1 MNMIKIALLGTA
13 AIAAVSVGAQA
24 STASD
29 IAALKAQINALSAQ
43 VAANQASAQIP
54 AGFELVALSMQPAIT
69 IPGDAPS
76 TALAHTIAIMPT
88 ADAPAT
94 TSIQWSGLA
103 RAALV
108 YTNKHTTWNGGSLAT
123 PAYIVEPDVNGT
135 HIKARGQLDVVGKTD
150 TAVGEVGVA
159 IELRG
164 NFDGAGD
171 ASVIMNK
178 AIGWWALTPNLS
190 LRAGYEGMTGGV
202 GGYGTDILNALYTD
216 SAPNSAGTPGDTTQF
231 ALAYSDGPIGFKV
244 AVGHYDGTI
253 PDLSGVQGF
262 VTTTANSDFAFGAQA
277 EFKGDSM
284 SAKVAGFVHGNDYQV
299 GVGAT
304 ASMDMFSL
312 SAAAAIGKDANHTF
326 IYWGTAQNATE
337 DATYWNANLFAGAKL
352 SDSVSAEI
360 GGGYNNYQGAT
371 FGGST
376 LNSNKWGVAGG
387 IYYSP
392 VSQLTIGAEA
402 SWNKEHF
409 NGANTGV
416 WTGDDTTVAA
426 DLVTVFKF

>member
-13 AIAAVSVGAQA
+13 AIAAVSVSARA
-24 STASD
+24 DNASD

-202 GGYGTDILNALYTD
+202 GGYGTDILNAMYTD
-216 SAPNSAGTPGDTTQF
+216 GAPNSAGNPGDTTQF
-231 ALAYSDGPIGFKV
+231 ALAYSDGPMGFKV
-244 AVGHYDGTI
+244 AVGHYDGTNPVLTANI
-253 PDLSGVQGF
+253 FGAP
-262 VTTTANSDFAFGAQA
+262 VTVANSDFAFGAQA
-277 EFKGDSM
+277 TFTGDTM

-326 IYWGTAQNATE
+326 SYDARLGGVGPTLLATATE
-337 DATYWNANLFAGAKL
+337 DATYWNADIFAGAKL
-352 SDSVSAEI
+352 SDSVSAEL
-360 GGGYNNYQGAT
+360 GAGYNSYSGAA
-371 FGGST
+371 FGGWT
-376 LNSNKWGVAGG
+376 GNSNKWGVAGG

-392 VSQLTIGAEA
+392 VAQLTIGAEA
-402 SWNKEHF
+402 RH
-409 NGANTGV
+409 
-416 WTGDDTTVAA
+416 
-426 DLVTVFKF
+426 